1 MAASIR
7 KKAEAM
13 AEADRRRQEA
23 EENRAKAREERA
35 QASREK
41 RVGGQGIVRAKGG
54 LASKPEKKTMK
65 RGGLASKKQSTLLAT
80 YTPQWLL

>member
-1 MAASIR
+1 
-7 KKAEAM
+7 M

-65 RGGLASKKQSTLLAT
+65 RGGLASKK
-80 YTPQWLL
+80 